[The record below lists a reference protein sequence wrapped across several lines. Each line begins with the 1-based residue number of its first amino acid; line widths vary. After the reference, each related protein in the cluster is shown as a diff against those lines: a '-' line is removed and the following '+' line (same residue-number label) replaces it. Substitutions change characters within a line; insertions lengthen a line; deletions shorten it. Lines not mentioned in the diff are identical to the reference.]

1 MYACCEDLCSSF
13 VLLLNTQ
20 LVSVSYVF
28 NTLLDI
34 RKFTVNN
41 EDKNICPNVNYSA
54 GWTGVGRNDKHNTSV
69 NYTHYMSKVD
79 KSYGAN

>member
-1 MYACCEDLCSSF
+1 MYACCEDLCGSF

-20 LVSVSYVF
+20 LLSVSYVL

-34 RKFTVNN
+34 RKFAVNN
-41 EDKNICPNVNYSA
+41 EDKKICPHVNYSV
-54 GWTGVGRNDKHNTSV
+54 GWMGVRKMDKHNTSV

-79 KSYGAN
+79 KNYGAN